1 MGLVLSSHSSMFA
14 DGDTGWVLICAAL
27 VLLMTPG
34 VAFFYGGLVH
44 RKNALSILIQ
54 CFLAVCIT
62 TVVWVVLG
70 YTIAFGPATL
80 GGFIGDLQYM
90 LLGNMEHADHLPK
103 DPHKVAR
110 SPLFM
115 IFMMMFAIIAPAIIV
130 GGFAERMKLLAFALF
145 LPLWTLVVYC
155 PVTKWIWGNDPGAS
169 GFFDLGNGG
178 SLDFAGG
185 TVVHFNA
192 GIAAL
197 VAALVIGRRTSF
209 GEKKSL
215 PHSIPFCML
224 GGALLWFGWFGFN
237 GGSAGAPDRI
247 AVLAF
252 MNTQVSA
259 AAGGLSWILLEWFLR
274 GRPTSVGLVTGA
286 VAGLVG
292 ITPACGYVDTSW
304 ALVIGCGSTAASFF
318 AVNRIKKWFT
328 YDDSLD
334 AFGIHG
340 ISGLW
345 GAIATGL
352 FASLEINPDG
362 RNGLFYGN
370 PEQLWLQIKPVIYVT
385 IWSGGC
391 TWILLL
397 LLKHTIGIRASAE
410 HERIGLDFAEQSLLA
425 YDSYE
430 RTNVSAQD
438 KPANSSSV

>member
-1 MGLVLSSHSSMFA
+1 MGLVLGNHSSIFGG
-14 DGDTGWVLICAAL
+14 GDTGWILICAAL

-54 CFLAVCIT
+54 CFLAVCTIT
-62 TVVWVVLG
+62 LVWVVLG
-70 YTIAFGPATL
+70 YTIAFGPSTF
-80 GGFIGDLQYM
+80 GGFVGDLQYM
-90 LLGNMEHADHLPK
+90 LLGNMEHSDQIPK
-103 DPHKVAR
+103 DEHTVVR

-115 IFMMMFAIIAPAIIV
+115 VFMMMFAIIAPAIIV
-130 GGFAERMKLLAFALF
+130 GGFAERMKLLAFVIF
-145 LPLWTLVVYC
+145 LPLWTLIVYC
-155 PVTKWIWGNDPGAS
+155 PVTKWLWGNDPGGS

-209 GEKKSL
+209 GKEKSL

-237 GGSAGAPDRI
+237 AGSAGAPDRL

-252 MNTQVSA
+252 VNTQVAA
-259 AAGGLSWILLEWFLR
+259 AAGGLSWILIEWIYR
-274 GRPTSVGLVTGA
+274 GRPTSVGLITGA

-304 ALVIGCGSTAASFF
+304 ALVIGCGATTASFF
-318 AVNRIKKWFT
+318 AVNRIKVWFT

-370 PEQLWLQIKPVIYVT
+370 PGQLWLQIKPVIYVA

-410 HERIGLDFAEQSLLA
+410 HERIGLDVAEQSLLA
-425 YDSYE
+425 YSTHDPMDMP
-430 RTNVSAQD
+430 AQD
-438 KPANSSSV
+438 KPANSISV

>member
-1 MGLVLSSHSSMFA
+1 MGLVLGNHMSTFA
-14 DGDTGWVLICAAL
+14 GGDTGWVLTCAAL
-27 VLLMTPG
+27 VLMMTPG

-54 CFLAVCIT
+54 CFLAVCIV
-62 TVVWVVLG
+62 TVVWIMLG
-70 YTIAFGPATL
+70 YTIAFGPSTL
-80 GGFIGDLQYM
+80 GGFIGDLHYM
-90 LLGNMEHADHLPK
+90 LLDNMDHVDQVP
-103 DPHKVAR
+103 DDIHNVTR

-115 IFMMMFAIIAPAIIV
+115 IFMMMYAILAPAIIV
-130 GGFAERMKLLAFALF
+130 GGFAERMKLLAFAVF
-145 LPLWTLVVYC
+145 LPLWTLVVFC
-155 PVTKWIWGNDPGAS
+155 PVTKWLWGNDPGAS
-169 GFFDLGNGG
+169 GFFDLGNAG

-185 TVVHFNA
+185 TVIHFNA

-197 VAALVIGRRTSF
+197 VAALVIGRRNSF
-209 GEKKSL
+209 GEHGNR

-237 GGSAGAPDRI
+237 AGSAGAPDRL

-252 MNTQVSA
+252 VNTQVAA
-259 AAGGLSWILLEWFLR
+259 AAGGLSWLILEWLLR

-286 VAGLVG
+286 VAGLVS
-292 ITPACGYVDTSW
+292 ITPACGYVDTRW
-304 ALVIGCGSTAASFF
+304 ALVIGCGATAASFF
-318 AVNRIKKWFT
+318 AVNRIKKWLT

-340 ISGLW
+340 IAGLW

-370 PEQLWLQIKPVIYVT
+370 PVQLWLQIKPVIYVT

-397 LLKHTIGIRASAE
+397 LLKHTIGIRATAE
-410 HERIGLDFAEQSLLA
+410 DERIGLDVAEQSLLA
-425 YDSYE
+425 YD
-430 RTNVSAQD
+430 TFDGLGVPDQD
-438 KPANSSSV
+438 RPANSNSV